1 MSDCVR
7 LHCLQISR
15 HCLRHSAINHELASQ
30 HSSLNHFAKPLT
42 KQENCV
48 RKFTISILAV
58 FVFGL
63 WPRVC
68 VTVQG
73 CSKPLTK
80 NPIQYP
86 SDWSNETGVKLFIG
100 FHRVSSRGL
109 TSLEKG
115 RSDEVKTQIKHN
127 YYCQ

>member
-1 MSDCVR
+1 MSTSDCFR

-30 HSSLNHFAKPLT
+30 HSSLNHSAKPLT

-48 RKFTISILAV
+48 RKFTIFILAM
-58 FVFGL
+58 FVFAL
-63 WPRVC
+63 WWRVC

-73 CSKPLTK
+73 CSKPLTEK
-80 NPIQYP
+80 PIQYP
-86 SDWSNETGVKLFIG
+86 SQDWSNETIHFVEF
-100 FHRVSSRGL
+100 R
-109 TSLEKG
+109 LEGCLHLRKG
-115 RSDEVKTQIKHN
+115 RSDEEKTQIKHN